1 MQRIIAPSMLSAD
14 FGHLDRDTRM
24 IDKSA
29 AQWVHIDV
37 MDGVFVPNIS
47 FGFPV
52 LKFIRQA
59 TTKPLDVH
67 LMIVEPERYVKRF
80 AEVGSDIVTFHY
92 EATNAAHR
100 CIDEIHAAGAR
111 AGISIK
117 PATSVEVLRDLLPSL
132 DLVLVMSVEPGFGG
146 QKFMDGA
153 LGKIAQLRRT
163 IDEAGLSTLI
173 EVDGGISAHNAR
185 LLFDTS
191 FFQMPE
197 GVGVEQAAQTL
208 QHLVRTEPLRPVPQ
222 IEFVVETGRVLP
234 LIVLQNGFGL
244 VQRLHQL
251 RFGRPA
257 RLVLLPHS
265 AQLPSRPF
273 GQATGQPLHGRAFHA
288 LLRSGIALRYGRY
301 VPVVGL
307 AQIVY
312 QRELQH
318 PQPVQ
323 PRIFAAQH
331 HRKQREPP
339 RVFGRAF
346 APPARRPGSPL
357 DRFEP
362 FDLADKAQIFFKTI
376 FHSRRIIRGTKI
388 RISGG
393 KSKPVCVLPSGSI

>member
-29 AQWVHIDV
+29 AQWIHIDV

-80 AEVGSDIVTFHY
+80 VEAGSDIVTFHY

-173 EVDGGISAHNAR
+173 EVDGGISAHNGTPCATPHFTTANRHFSRCRRVSASSRPRKRCSISSAR
-185 LLFDTS
+185 
-191 FFQMPE
+191 
-197 GVGVEQAAQTL
+197 
-208 QHLVRTEPLRPVPQ
+208 
-222 IEFVVETGRVLP
+222 
-234 LIVLQNGFGL
+234 N
-244 VQRLHQL
+244 
-251 RFGRPA
+251 
-257 RLVLLPHS
+257 HS
-265 AQLPSRPF
+265 AP
-273 GQATGQPLHGRAFHA
+273 
-288 LLRSGIALRYGRY
+288 Y
-301 VPVVGL
+301 
-307 AQIVY
+307 
-312 QRELQH
+312 
-318 PQPVQ
+318 
-323 PRIFAAQH
+323 PRLN
-331 HRKQREPP
+331 
-339 RVFGRAF
+339 
-346 APPARRPGSPL
+346 S
-357 DRFEP
+357 
-362 FDLADKAQIFFKTI
+362 
-376 FHSRRIIRGTKI
+376 
-388 RISGG
+388 
-393 KSKPVCVLPSGSI
+393 